1 MLHLGVDVVLGGLVP
16 EHLVEKELMD
26 RAGLLTFQALLR
38 KHFELDLLLVTDMR
52 RLFDLLERF
61 FCATIRL
68 EVNWQ

>member
-16 EHLVEKELMD
+16 KHLVKKELMD
-26 RAGLLTFQALLR
+26 RAGLLAFQALLR
-38 KHFELDLLLVTDMR
+38 KHFELDLLLVTDTR

-61 FCATIRL
+61 FCATVRL